1 MDKIKVIIA
10 DDSDFVRDGMKIILD
25 VDDDFEV
32 LGTAANGR
40 EAIELAEK
48 NRPDVFLMDIQMPEM
63 DGIEATKHIVEQ
75 GLGKVLILTT
85 FDDDDLVQQAL
96 RNGAKGY
103 LIKNHTPEHL
113 KQMIRSVYN
122 GTGVME
128 ESILETLAGKAGT
141 QGVSTQGTSGVSVG
155 AGFNTEGY
163 SERELDIVKAVAE
176 GLSNKEIAAKLFISE
191 GTVKNYITSILA
203 KENLSHR
210 TALAVYYLTGKK

>member
-1 MDKIKVIIA
+1 MEKIKVIIA

-25 VDDDFEV
+25 VDEDFEV
-32 LGTAANGR
+32 LGAAANGR
-40 EAIELAEK
+40 EAIELAERNK
-48 NRPDVFLMDIQMPEM
+48 PDIFLMDIQMPEM
-63 DGIEATKHIVEQ
+63 DGIEATKYIVEH

-96 RNGAKGY
+96 QNGAKGY
-103 LIKNHTPEHL
+103 LIKNHTPDHL

-128 ESILETLAGKAGT
+128 ESILESLAGKAG
-141 QGVSTQGTSGVSVG
+141 SGDGIAADSIG
-155 AGFNTEGY
+155 AGFNAEGY

-210 TALAVYYLTGKK
+210 TALAVYYLTGRK